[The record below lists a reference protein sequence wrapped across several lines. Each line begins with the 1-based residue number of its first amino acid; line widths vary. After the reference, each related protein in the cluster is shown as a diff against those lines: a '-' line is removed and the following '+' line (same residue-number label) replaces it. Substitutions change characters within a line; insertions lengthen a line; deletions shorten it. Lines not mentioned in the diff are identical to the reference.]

1 MGFYWLGV
9 FVHPDTYEGAHMIR
23 IRLMMIALS
32 TGISAISLAPSA
44 HAQDTVTYEVVSNDV
59 VAANVEYFDSS
70 ERKVLAAVPLPWR
83 TSVTVIDARIPSADG
98 AEVRADWRPRVCD
111 GRAWC
116 PEARPN
122 SWVTVRIYLRGK
134 VICESTL
141 DVGNAACY
149 GSTSFRS

>member
-1 MGFYWLGV
+1 
-9 FVHPDTYEGAHMIR
+9 MIR
-23 IRLMMIALS
+23 IQLIMIALII
-32 TGISAISLAPSA
+32 GISSISVAPSA
-44 HAQDTVTYEVVSNDV
+44 RAADSVTYEVVSNDV

-70 ERKVLAAVPLPWR
+70 ERKVLDAVPLPWR
-83 TSVTVIDARIPSADG
+83 TSVTVINARIPSADG

-122 SWVTVRIYLRGK
+122 NWVTVRIYFRGK

-149 GSTSFRS
+149 GSTSFKS